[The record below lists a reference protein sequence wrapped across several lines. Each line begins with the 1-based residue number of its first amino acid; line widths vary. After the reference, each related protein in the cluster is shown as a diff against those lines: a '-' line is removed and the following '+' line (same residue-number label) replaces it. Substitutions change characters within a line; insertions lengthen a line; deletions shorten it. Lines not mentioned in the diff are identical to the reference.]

1 MSESTSNPNVPAVV
15 ATCVVHAPGEW
26 LIDTLTSLRDQD
38 YPQLQTLMLVSG
50 TESGDRAQWIV
61 DQIGTYLPSAIVRFL
76 GTNTGYGAACNA
88 VLDLV
93 EGSSGFFLFLH
104 DDTALA
110 PDAVSRLVEELY
122 RSNAGMVGPKLVE
135 WDDPQIIHDVG
146 TAIDRFGERS
156 PYAEPGEKDQEQHDH
171 VQDVFVLNTA
181 ALLIRAD
188 LFRVIGGFRSEL
200 TLVGDDVDLCWRVHT
215 TGARVVIVPA
225 AVARHRGS
233 LAERI
238 PPDVIADLPL
248 EAERERMR
256 TVVSMSSLSYLPL
269 VLLQLVAFS
278 LVQSIVAV
286 VSGQPRRGLHVLRAL
301 ATLPLST
308 STIARR
314 RRETSTYRNVRD
326 SEIRALQMR
335 GSARVNAYLRRRARV
350 SGLADAQYS
359 QETGDVQVSRRPV
372 TVLWLVLVALLAVGS
387 RSLFVNGV
395 SSVGQFAHFGAGA
408 RDIFSA
414 FVSGWWSAGF
424 GHEIASPTGMAL
436 VSAGSIATLGKMELL
451 RTMLVISL
459 PLVGYLGAWRF
470 ASVFLVRSGRI
481 AATAMYAAVP
491 LPYAAIASGRWGA
504 LTTYALLPWVAH
516 LLRVLVGHVTINVS
530 SASNDQDVFVDLSSQ
545 FFRRTFAQLV
555 IVVAVATAFE
565 PGFVLVLLG
574 LGVTWSLTTFFHG
587 APIARASRWITLT
600 AAAVIAVVVVQ
611 LPWSTTFVRSDWWNV
626 LTGVGVDGGQGL
638 GLWRILRF
646 DVGDVLLSSVSVL
659 LFVPVAVSVVIVR
672 GARVGWA
679 LRGALLVVS
688 TIIAVMLDDR
698 QWLPGHLPEPGIVLA
713 LAAFGMSVCA
723 GAVGAGLSLDVLR
736 GRLSWRQPLGV
747 LASAAFVVGL
757 LPATLNTIDG
767 RFNQVNT
774 SLTESLQTL
783 PDASQAGQYRTL
795 YLGDPRVVPASPT
808 NLGWGIAYSVTT
820 GVEPKLEDGWE
831 PSKSRATDQLEV
843 ALRGIVRG
851 QTARAG
857 RLLAPL
863 SVRYVVVPI
872 IDGAASTRDELIEP
886 PVGLVSA
893 LSDQLDLRRRYS
905 SPDVVIFENAAWIP
919 TRSLLTEAGITAS
932 KSAGTSEVIAA
943 DITGAT
949 PFLQTEFDHQTATG
963 EAPVGTFH
971 LSVPY
976 SASWSLM
983 TPEGEVVARPAF
995 GVTNAYDIPVA
1006 GPVSLEFS
1014 TSGLRTF
1021 AVGFQVILWAVLIA
1035 VALARRPRRFAS
1047 GRTTTYVQDTAIVMD
1062 ALSIDAPTD
1071 VQRGDMQR
1079 GDMQQGDT

>member
-1 MSESTSNPNVPAVV
+1 MSDSTSSPNVPAVV

-26 LIDTLTSLRDQD
+26 FVDTLVSLSDQD
-38 YPQLQTLMLVSG
+38 YPHLQTLFLVSG
-50 TESGDRAQWIV
+50 AESGDRSQWIV
-61 DQIGTYLPSAIVRFL
+61 DQIGTYLPNAAVRFL

-88 VLDLV
+88 VLNLV

-104 DDTALA
+104 DDTALS

-135 WDDPQIIHDVG
+135 WDDPQVIHDVG
-146 TAIDRFGERS
+146 TAIDRFGERA

-188 LFRVIGGFRSEL
+188 LFRLIGGFRPEL

-215 TGARVVIVPA
+215 TGARVVIVPT

-233 LAERI
+233 LTDRI
-238 PPDVIADLPL
+238 PPDVIADLPM
-248 EAERERMR
+248 EAERERVR
-256 TVVSMSSLSYLPL
+256 TVASMTSLAYLPF
-269 VLLQLVAFS
+269 VLLQLVVFGVIQS
-278 LVQSIVAV
+278 LVALL
-286 VSGQPRRGLHVLRAL
+286 SGQPRRGLHVLRAL
-301 ATLPLST
+301 ATLPLSV

-314 RRETSTYRNVRD
+314 RREVSSYRNVRE
-326 SEIRALQMR
+326 SEVRALQMR
-335 GSARVNAYLRRRARV
+335 GSARINAYLRRRARV
-350 SGLADAQYS
+350 AGLADAQYS
-359 QETGDVQVSRRPV
+359 EATGDVQVSRRPV
-372 TVLWLVLVALLAVGS
+372 TILWVVVIALLAIGA
-387 RSLFVNGV
+387 RSLFLNGV
-395 SSVGQFAHFGAGA
+395 SSVGQFVHFGAGT
-408 RDIFSA
+408 RDVFASFA
-414 FVSGWWSAGF
+414 SGWWSAGF

-436 VSAGSIATLGKMELL
+436 VSVASVATFGKMELL
-451 RTMLVISL
+451 RTVFILGL

-516 LLRVLVGHVTINVS
+516 LLRILVGHVTINVA
-530 SASNDQDVFVDLSSQ
+530 SASNDEDVFVDASPRV
-545 FFRRTFAQLV
+545 FRRTAAQLV
-555 IVVAVATAFE
+555 LVLAIATAFE
-565 PGFVLVLLG
+565 PGFVLVILG
-574 LGVTWSLTTFFHG
+574 LGLTWALTTFFHG
-587 APIARASRWITLT
+587 APIARALRWFMF
-600 AAAVIAVVVVQ
+600 AAAAIIAVIVIQ
-611 LPWSTTFVRSDWWNV
+611 LPWSTTFIRSDWWNV
-626 LTGVGVDGGQGL
+626 LTGVGVEGGQDL

-646 DVGDVLLSSVSVL
+646 DVGNVVLSSIAVL
-659 LFVPVAVSVVIVR
+659 LFVPVAISVVIVR

-679 LRGALLVVS
+679 LRGALLVVA

-698 QWLPGHLPEPGIVLA
+698 QLLPGHLPEPAVVLV

-747 LASAAFVVGL
+747 LASVAFVVGMM
-757 LPATLNTIDG
+757 PSVLNTVDG
-767 RFNQVNT
+767 RFNQTET

-783 PDASQAGQYRTL
+783 PDSLQDGQYRTL

-808 NLGWGIAYSVTT
+808 NLGWGIAYSITT
-820 GVEPKLEDGWE
+820 GVEPRLEDGWE
-831 PSKSRATDQLEV
+831 PTRTRATNQLEV

-851 QTARAG
+851 QTSRAG

-863 SVRYVVVPI
+863 AVRYVIVPI

-905 SPDVVIFENAAWIP
+905 SPDVVIFENVAWIP
-919 TRSLLTEAGITAS
+919 TRSLLTETGAIAS
-932 KSAGTSEVIAA
+932 KSAGTSQVIAA

-949 PFLQTEFDHQTATG
+949 PFLQTEYDHQTATG
-963 EAPVGTFH
+963 DAPVGTFH

-976 SASWSLM
+976 SDSWSLM
-983 TPEGEVVARPAF
+983 TTEGEIVARPAF
-995 GVTNAYDIPVA
+995 GVTNAYDIPTA

-1014 TSGLRTF
+1014 TSAVHRF
-1021 AVGFQVILWAVLIA
+1021 AVGFQIVLWVLVI
-1035 VALARRPRRFAS
+1035 ALAVVRRPRRFAS
-1047 GRTTTYVQDTAIVMD
+1047 GRTTQYAQDTAIVMD
-1062 ALSIDAPTD
+1062 TSGGQ
-1071 VQRGDMQR
+1071 V
-1079 GDMQQGDT
+1079 

>member
-1 MSESTSNPNVPAVV
+1 MSESPSSPSVPAVV
-15 ATCVVHAPGEW
+15 ATCVVHTPGEW
-26 LIDTLTSLRDQD
+26 FVDTLTSLRDQD
-38 YPQLQTLMLVSG
+38 YPQLQVLFLVSG
-50 TESGDRAQWIV
+50 TESDERSQWIV
-61 DQIGTYLPSAIVRFL
+61 DQIGTYLPSAVVRFL

-110 PDAVSRLVEELY
+110 PDAVSRMVEELY

-135 WDDPQIIHDVG
+135 WDDPQVIHDVG
-146 TAIDRFGERS
+146 TAIDRFGERA
-156 PYAEPGEKDQEQHDH
+156 PYGEPGEKDQEQHDH
-171 VQDVFVLNTA
+171 VQDVFVLSTA
-181 ALLIRAD
+181 ALLVRAD
-188 LFRVIGGFRSEL
+188 LFRVIGGFRPEL
-200 TLVGDDVDLCWRVHT
+200 TLVGDDVDLCWRIHT

-233 LAERI
+233 LADRV
-238 PPDVIADLPL
+238 PPEVIADLPM

-256 TVVSMSSLSYLPL
+256 TVVSMTSLAYVPL
-269 VLLQLVAFS
+269 VLLQLLIFS
-278 LVQSIVAV
+278 IAQSIVAV
-286 VSGQPRRGLHVLRAL
+286 VSGQPRRGLHILRAL
-301 ATLPLST
+301 VAVPLSA
-308 STIARR
+308 STIIRR
-314 RRETSTYRNVRD
+314 RREVATYRNVRE

-335 GSARVNAYLRRRARV
+335 GSARINAYLRRRARV
-350 SGLADAQYS
+350 TGLADAEYS
-359 QETGDVQVSRRPV
+359 KETGDVQVSRRPV
-372 TVLWLVLVALLAVGS
+372 TMLWVVLVALLAIGA

-395 SSVGQFAHFGAGA
+395 SSVGQFVHFGAGA
-408 RDIFSA
+408 RDVFAA
-414 FVSGWWSAGF
+414 FASGWWSAGF

-436 VSAGSIATLGKMELL
+436 VSAASVTTLGKMELL
-451 RTMLVISL
+451 RTLLVIAL

-470 ASVFLVRSGRI
+470 ASVFHIRSGRI

-516 LLRVLVGHVTINVS
+516 LLRILVGHVTINVS
-530 SASNDQDVFVDLSSQ
+530 SASDDKDIFIDHSPRV
-545 FFRRTFAQLV
+545 FRRTAAQLV
-555 IVVAVATAFE
+555 LVVAIATAFE

-574 LGVTWSLTTFFHG
+574 LGLTWALTTFFHG
-587 APIARASRWITLT
+587 APIARASRWFTL
-600 AAAVIAVVVVQ
+600 ALAIVAMQVIVQ

-626 LTGVGVDGGQGL
+626 LTGVGVEGGQGL

-646 DVGDVLLSSVSVL
+646 DIGNVLLSSVSVL
-659 LFVPVAVSVVIVR
+659 LFVPVIASVVIVR

-679 LRGALLVVS
+679 LRGALLVVA
-688 TIIAVMLDDR
+688 TVIAVMLDDR
-698 QWLPGHLPEPGIVLA
+698 QLLPGHLPEPGVVLA

-747 LASAAFVVGL
+747 LVSVAFVVGMV
-757 LPATLNTIDG
+757 PAVLNTIDG
-767 RFNQVNT
+767 RFNQTKT
-774 SLTESLQTL
+774 SLTESLKTL
-783 PDASQAGQYRTL
+783 PDASQSGQYRTL

-820 GVEPKLEDGWE
+820 GVEPRLEDGWE
-831 PSKSRATDQLEV
+831 PSRTRATDQLEV

-863 SVRYVVVPI
+863 SVRYIIVPI
-872 IDGAASTRDELIEP
+872 IDGAASTRDQLIEP
-886 PVGLVSA
+886 PDGLVSA

-919 TRSLLTEAGITAS
+919 TRSLLTEAGAIAS
-932 KSAGTSEVIAA
+932 RSAGTAEVIAA

-949 PFLQTEFDHQTATG
+949 PFLQTEHDHETATDV
-963 EAPVGTFH
+963 APIGTFH

-976 SASWSLM
+976 SDSWSMM
-983 TPEGEVVARPAF
+983 TPQGEVIARPAF

-1014 TSGLRTF
+1014 TGAIHRF
-1021 AVGFQVILWAVLIA
+1021 AVGFQMVVWVLIA
-1035 VALARRPRRFAS
+1035 ALAIVRRPRRFAS
-1047 GRTTTYVQDTAIVMD
+1047 GRTTAYSQDTAIVMS
-1062 ALSIDAPTD
+1062 AMKEE
-1071 VQRGDMQR
+1071 V
-1079 GDMQQGDT
+1079 